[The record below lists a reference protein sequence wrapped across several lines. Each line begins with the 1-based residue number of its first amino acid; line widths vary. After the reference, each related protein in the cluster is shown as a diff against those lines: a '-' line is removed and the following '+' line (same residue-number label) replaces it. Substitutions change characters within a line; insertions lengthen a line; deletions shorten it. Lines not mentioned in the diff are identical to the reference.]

1 MADKNNTDINKIR
14 EAFEGIR
21 DERVK
26 HANTAHRIG
35 NAFLSLLDYAS
46 SADNDKLSAIND
58 DTAHGLITFLK
69 GIKIGSLFSFSKEGD
84 IIANSI
90 TASDFSEAGQ
100 KGFCLA
106 TKEDGGY
113 KLCIKEIL
121 AWGLA
126 TIGALHVKGTARFDD
141 TIGSPAFVSG
151 FLDGKGWRLKNEPIT
166 NAAGVQENK
175 YNLELDNLVVRGTMR
190 VFEMIVSQLLGENDN
205 RIFTAMLEVDHYDP
219 ETGRVYLDTHEGRMY
234 NPFRKDDYVMVQ
246 QYNGMPSV
254 ENNHY
259 VTKRYEL
266 IVTEVGSE
274 GEGEEMLAWVKFK
287 NFTCSMEDSTPE
299 QLITKRDTFVRVDNL
314 TDPERKGIIQMMT
327 VGSDTPYMD
336 IIYGLKTDPDNALK
350 GRLGNLQG
358 ITHPLFGAL
367 SGFGEFLQNL
377 YATGDFVLRR
387 TGDSIDTK
395 IQMLQNQF
403 ATRFAQTSY
412 EATEANNYLHNGQF
426 LTATG
431 SEDDSPIIDGWTI
444 DETDEAQF
452 WVDANGLP
460 VMVNGAAT
468 VSGNHRVSIDNNE
481 GRNMLHIQN
490 SGVTQANDIIRKP
503 GTHKEYT
510 QPSAKEGEDGMKATG
525 DGYQEV
531 QDTLY
536 VSARIYAKTAGTL
549 TFGFEGCKTVNG
561 KTNDLSAQTSS
572 VPYSAEWQTV
582 QLQGKWN
589 GTGNFVLRYT
599 GDIYVSLLTV
609 TDKPLD
615 NLSKTVST
623 QILQTASN
631 IKLLGQNINK
641 VNGTT
646 TQLGIELDAEK
657 EAIRLYVDKQD
668 NKLKESLSSSIDI
681 QAGRIDLINKWQD
694 GTDGKIS
701 GIYTDIDS
709 ITSRVESVTNTA
721 NGTKTTLAELEIKV
735 DNINTTVG
743 KAATKAEL
751 QAAKNTLQGAMSD
764 NYNALN
770 SSVAEARKHADSVG
784 SGIRNDYGPTI
795 SLVSQNADSWSS
807 AVARFDANGK
817 LKDTSYLIT
826 TADYNALMS
835 ERFNADG
842 TLKNKGGLLVTA
854 DYNTLTT
861 KIEGVDGKILSE
873 ATIKTMIANGI
884 SSATITADQINLNGV
899 VTANSNFKINK
910 DGSMEALAGKIAGFT
925 IQGTGLTNDPFTN
938 DAYIIFRNDTH
949 KCFAG
954 IGGNVLP
961 ASSGQRAV
969 ARFENEDSSD
979 WWGLGYNIAAILS
992 AKNGAYNFA
1001 FTGAGNGVLNGW
1013 IGGYKYSRYAL
1024 STKNTI
1030 YNGYA
1035 KISENNV
1042 WLIYSYVSSSGITLP
1057 TLSEV
1062 RSALGCGSSTNFA
1075 VTFTVVAEPGT
1086 TNFFIYGRNKIKD
1099 KSDSYAWNKE
1109 ELPLI
1114 LDENCGNKDYIE
1126 MGQGDSA
1133 TFLLVYN
1140 STMGNKVSD
1149 YTTKY
1154 TARKLNHAY

>member
-1 MADKNNTDINKIR
+1 MAENKDINKIR

-26 HANTAHRIG
+26 HANTASRIG

-69 GIKIGSLFSFSKEGD
+69 GIKIGNLFSFSKEGD
-84 IIANSI
+84 IIAHSI
-90 TASDFSEAGQ
+90 ATDDYSEAGQ

-106 TKEDGGY
+106 TKENGGY
-113 KLCIKEIL
+113 KLCIEEIL

-126 TIGALHVKGTARFDD
+126 TVSALHVKGAARFDD
-141 TIGSPAFVSG
+141 TIGSPDFVSG
-151 FLDGKGWRLKNEPIT
+151 FLDGKGWRLANNPTT

-175 YNLELDNLVVRGTMR
+175 YNLELDNLIVRGTMR
-190 VFEMIVSQLLGENDN
+190 IFEMIVSQLLGENDN
-205 RIFTAMLEVDHYDP
+205 RIFTAMLEVDHYNP

-234 NPFRKDDYVMVQ
+234 NPFRKDDYIMVQ
-246 QYNGMPSV
+246 QYNGMPST

-274 GEGEEMLAWVKFK
+274 GSGEDMLAWVKFK
-287 NFTCSMEDSTPE
+287 NFTSSMEGATAE

-314 TDPERKGIIQMMT
+314 TDPDRKGIIQMMT

-350 GRLGNLQG
+350 GRLGNLRG

-387 TGDSIDTK
+387 TGESIDTK

-412 EATEANNYLHNGQF
+412 EATEENNYLHNGQF
-426 LTATG
+426 LTAIG
-431 SEDDSPIIDGWTI
+431 YNDEQLIDGWTI
-444 DETDEAQF
+444 DDTDESQF

-481 GRNMLHIQN
+481 GRNMLHIQD
-490 SGVTQANDIIRKP
+490 SGVKQSNDLIRKP

-510 QPSAKEGEDGMKATG
+510 QPSAEKGEDGMNTTG
-525 DGYQEV
+525 DSYTEV
-531 QDTLY
+531 QNTLY
-536 VSARIYAKTAGTL
+536 ISARIYAKTAGTL
-549 TFGFEGCKTVNG
+549 TFGFEGCKAVEG
-561 KTNDLSAQTSS
+561 KTNDLSAQSVS
-572 VPYSAEWQTV
+572 VPYSVEWQTV
-582 QLQGKWN
+582 ELNGKWN
-589 GTGNFVLRYT
+589 GTGDFVLRYT
-599 GDIYVSLLTV
+599 GDIYVALLTI
-609 TDKPLD
+609 TDEPLD

-623 QILQTASN
+623 QILQTAKN
-631 IKLLGQNINK
+631 IKLLGQNIDK

-657 EAIRLYVDKQD
+657 EAIRLYVDKRYGEL
-668 NKLKESLSSSIDI
+668 NTTLSSRIEIEAD
-681 QAGRIDLINKWQD
+681 RIDLINTRQD
-694 GTDGKIS
+694 STNEKIS

-709 ITSRVESVTNTA
+709 ITARVESVTNTA
-721 NGTKTTLAELEIKV
+721 NGTKAALAELKITV
-735 DNINTTVG
+735 NGINTTVG
-743 KAATKAEL
+743 KAATKDEL
-751 QAAKNTLQGAMSD
+751 NAAKNTLQGTMSD

-770 SSVAEARKHADSVG
+770 SSVAEARRHADSVG
-784 SGIRNDYGPTI
+784 SDIRNDYGPTI

-854 DYNTLTT
+854 DYNALTT

-910 DGSMEALAGKIAGFT
+910 DGSMEAMAGKIAGMQ
-925 IQGTGLTNDPFTN
+925 ISGDGLTNEGFDN
-938 DAYIIFRNDTH
+938 DAYIVLRNDTH
-949 KCFAG
+949 KVFAG

-961 ASSGQRAV
+961 ASTGTRAV
-969 ARFENEDSSD
+969 ARFTNEESGRYYGDINYALFCGAKGAATNVALDMTLGGYITGLRIKNARLSSGGNSYGSPVAIPKGTNSVILGGSGYYQLPKMNKEDDGYVVFVKNDYDGAVHLRSNTSITSTGLSRTSFILYNRGANTTDLVIDSRGD
-979 WWGLGYNIAAILS
+979 AMIFVYHRDVNIAGEENT
-992 AKNGAYNFA
+992 KVGCW
-1001 FTGAGNGVLNGW
+1001 TQ
-1013 IGGYKYSRYAL
+1013 YKCPRD
-1024 STKNTI
+1024 
-1030 YNGYA
+1030 
-1035 KISENNV
+1035 
-1042 WLIYSYVSSSGITLP
+1042 W
-1057 TLSEV
+1057 
-1062 RSALGCGSSTNFA
+1062 
-1075 VTFTVVAEPGT
+1075 
-1086 TNFFIYGRNKIKD
+1086 
-1099 KSDSYAWNKE
+1099 
-1109 ELPLI
+1109 
-1114 LDENCGNKDYIE
+1114 
-1126 MGQGDSA
+1126 
-1133 TFLLVYN
+1133 
-1140 STMGNKVSD
+1140 
-1149 YTTKY
+1149 
-1154 TARKLNHAY
+1154 

>member
-1 MADKNNTDINKIR
+1 MAEKFDINKIR

-84 IIANSI
+84 IIAHSI
-90 TASDFSEAGQ
+90 TADDFSEAGQ

-327 VGSDTPYMD
+327 VGSDTPYID

-387 TGDSIDTK
+387 TGESIDTK

-412 EATEANNYLHNGQF
+412 EATEENNYLHNGQF

-431 SEDDSPIIDGWTI
+431 SENDSPIIDGWTI
-444 DETDEAQF
+444 DDTDEAQF

-468 VSGNHRVSIDNNE
+468 VSGNRRVSIDNNE

-572 VPYSAEWQTV
+572 VPYSTEWQTV

-609 TDKPLD
+609 TDEPLD

-694 GTDGKIS
+694 GTNGKIS

-709 ITSRVESVTNTA
+709 ITARVESVTNTA
-721 NGTKTTLAELEIKV
+721 NGTKAALAELKITV
-735 DNINTTVG
+735 NGINTTVG
-743 KAATKAEL
+743 KAATKDEL
-751 QAAKNTLQGAMSD
+751 NAAKNTLQGTMSD

-770 SSVAEARKHADSVG
+770 SSVAEARRHADSVG
-784 SGIRNDYGPTI
+784 SDIRNDYGPTI

-884 SSATITADQINLNGV
+884 SSATITAAQINLNGV

>member
-1 MADKNNTDINKIR
+1 MAEKFDINKIR

-84 IIANSI
+84 IIAHSI
-90 TASDFSEAGQ
+90 TADDFSEAGQ
-100 KGFCLA
+100 KGFCLT

-141 TIGSPAFVSG
+141 SIGSPAFVSG

-246 QYNGMPSV
+246 QYNGMPSA

-314 TDPERKGIIQMMT
+314 TDPQRKGIIQMMT

-387 TGDSIDTK
+387 TGESIDTK

-431 SEDDSPIIDGWTI
+431 SEDGSPIIDGWTI
-444 DETDEAQF
+444 DDTDEALF

-468 VSGNHRVSIDNNE
+468 VSGNRRVSIDNNE
-481 GRNMLHIQN
+481 GRNVLHIQN

-549 TFGFEGCKTVNG
+549 TFGFEGCNPVDG

-609 TDKPLD
+609 TDEPLD

-623 QILQTASN
+623 QILQTAIN

-646 TQLGIELDAEK
+646 TKLGIELDAEK

-681 QAGRIDLINKWQD
+681 QADRIDLINKWQD
-694 GTDGKIS
+694 GTNGKIS

-721 NGTKTTLAELEIKV
+721 NGTKTALAELEIKV

-807 AVARFDANGK
+807 AVARFDAEGK
-817 LKDTSYLIT
+817 LKDTSYIIT

-835 ERFNADG
+835 ERFNPDG
-842 TLKNKGGLLVTA
+842 TLKNTGGLLVTA
-854 DYNTLTT
+854 DYNALTS

-873 ATIKTMIANGI
+873 ATIKTMITNGI
-884 SSATITADQINLNGV
+884 AAATITADQINLNGV

-910 DGSMEALAGKIAGFT
+910 DGSMEAMAGKIAGFT
-925 IQGTGLTNDPFTN
+925 ISGTGLTNDPFTN
-938 DAYIIFRNDTH
+938 DAYIIFRNDAH

-979 WWGLGYNIAAILS
+979 WWGLGYNIAAIFS

-1001 FTGAGNGVLNGW
+1001 FSGNGNGVLDGW
-1013 IGGYKYSRYAL
+1013 MGGYKYSRYSL
-1024 STKNTI
+1024 NTKNTI

-1035 KISENNV
+1035 KIAENNV
-1042 WLIYSYVSSSGITLP
+1042 WLIYSYVANSGITLP

-1086 TNFFIYGRNKIKD
+1086 TNFYIYGRNKNKD
-1099 KSDSYAWNKE
+1099 KNDSYAWNKE

-1140 STMGNKVSD
+1140 PTMGYKVSD

>member
-468 VSGNHRVSIDNNE
+468 VSGNRRVSIDNNE

-681 QAGRIDLINKWQD
+681 QTGRIDLINKWQD

>member
-141 TIGSPAFVSG
+141 TIGSPTFVSG

-314 TDPERKGIIQMMT
+314 TDPQRKGIIQMMT

-412 EATEANNYLHNGQF
+412 EATEENNYLHNGQF

-444 DETDEAQF
+444 DDTDEALF

-468 VSGNHRVSIDNNE
+468 VSGNRRVSIDNNE

-490 SGVTQANDIIRKP
+490 SGVTQANGIIRKP

-510 QPSAKEGEDGMKATG
+510 QPSAKEGKDGMKATG

-549 TFGFEGCKTVNG
+549 TFGFEGCNPVNG
-561 KTNDLSAQTSS
+561 KTNDLSAQTCS

-609 TDKPLD
+609 TDEPLD

-668 NKLKESLSSSIDI
+668 NDLKKSLSSSIDI

-694 GTDGKIS
+694 GTNGKIS

-709 ITSRVESVTNTA
+709 ITARVESVTNTA
-721 NGTKTTLAELEIKV
+721 NGTKAALAELKITV
-735 DNINTTVG
+735 NGINTTVG
-743 KAATKAEL
+743 KAATKDEL
-751 QAAKNTLQGAMSD
+751 NAAKNTLQGTMSD

-770 SSVAEARKHADSVG
+770 SSVAEARRHADSVG
-784 SGIRNDYGPTI
+784 SDIRNDYGPTI

-854 DYNTLTT
+854 DYNALTT

>member
-1 MADKNNTDINKIR
+1 MAENKDINKIR

-26 HANTAHRIG
+26 HANTASRIG

-69 GIKIGSLFSFSKEGD
+69 GIKIGNLFSFSKEGD
-84 IIANSI
+84 IIAHSI
-90 TASDFSEAGQ
+90 ATDDYSEAGQ

-106 TKEDGGY
+106 TKENGGY
-113 KLCIKEIL
+113 KLCIEEIL

-126 TIGALHVKGTARFDD
+126 TVDALHVKGAARFDD
-141 TIGSPAFVSG
+141 TIGSPDFVSG
-151 FLDGKGWRLKNEPIT
+151 FLDGKGWRLANNPTT
-166 NAAGVQENK
+166 NAAGVQENR
-175 YNLELDNLVVRGTMR
+175 YGLELDNLIVRGTMR
-190 VFEMIVSQLLGENDN
+190 IFEMIVSQLLGENDN
-205 RIFTAMLEVDHYDP
+205 RIFTAMLEVDHYNP

-234 NPFRKDDYVMVQ
+234 NPFRKDDYIMVQ
-246 QYNGMPSV
+246 QYNGMPST

-274 GEGEEMLAWVKFK
+274 GSGEDMLAWVKFK
-287 NFTCSMEDSTPE
+287 NFTSSMEGATAE

-314 TDPERKGIIQMMT
+314 TDPDRKGIIQMMT

-350 GRLGNLQG
+350 GRLGNLRG

-387 TGDSIDTK
+387 TGESIDTK

-412 EATEANNYLHNGQF
+412 EATEENNYLHNGQF
-426 LTATG
+426 LTAIG
-431 SEDDSPIIDGWTI
+431 YNDEQLIDGWTI
-444 DETDEAQF
+444 DDTDESQF

-481 GRNMLHIQN
+481 GRNMLHIQD
-490 SGVTQANDIIRKP
+490 SGIKQANDLIRKP

-510 QPSAKEGEDGMKATG
+510 QPSAEKGEDGMNTTG
-525 DGYQEV
+525 DGYTEV

-536 VSARIYAKTAGTL
+536 ISARIYAKTAGTL
-549 TFGFEGCKTVNG
+549 TFGFEGCKAVEG
-561 KTNDLSAQTSS
+561 KTNDLSAQSFS

-582 QLQGKWN
+582 ELNGKWN
-589 GTGNFVLRYT
+589 GTGDFVLRYT
-599 GDIYVSLLTV
+599 GDIYVALLTI
-609 TDKPLD
+609 TDEPLD

-623 QILQTASN
+623 QILQTAKN
-631 IKLLGQNINK
+631 IKLLGQNIDK

-657 EAIRLYVDKQD
+657 EAIRLYVDKRYGEL
-668 NKLKESLSSSIDI
+668 NTTLSSRIEI
-681 QAGRIDLINKWQD
+681 EAGRIDLINTWQD
-694 GTDGKIS
+694 STNEKIS

-709 ITSRVESVTNTA
+709 ITARVESVTNTA
-721 NGTKTTLAELEIKV
+721 NGTKAALAELKITV
-735 DNINTTVG
+735 NGINTTVG
-743 KAATKAEL
+743 KAATKDEL
-751 QAAKNTLQGAMSD
+751 NAAKNTLQGTMSD

-770 SSVAEARKHADSVG
+770 SSVAEARRHADSVG
-784 SGIRNDYGPTI
+784 SDIRNDYGPTI

-835 ERFNADG
+835 ERFNSDG
-842 TLKNKGGLLVTA
+842 TLKNTGGLLVTA
-854 DYNTLTT
+854 DYNALTS

-873 ATIKTMIANGI
+873 ATIKTMITNGI
-884 SSATITADQINLNGV
+884 AAATITADQINLNGV
-899 VTANSNFKINK
+899 VTANSNFKINI
-910 DGSMEALAGKIAGFT
+910 DGSMEAMAGKIAGMQ
-925 IQGTGLTNDPFTN
+925 ISGDGLTNEGFDN
-938 DAYIIFRNDTH
+938 DAYIVLRNDTH
-949 KCFAG
+949 KVFAG

-961 ASSGQRAV
+961 ASTGTRAV
-969 ARFENEDSSD
+969 ARFTNEESGRYYGDINYALFCGAKGAATNVALDMTLGGYITGLRIKNTRLSSGGSSYNSPVAIPKGTNSVILGGSGYYQLPKMNKEDDGYVVFVKNDYDGAVHLRSNTSITSTGLSRTSFILYDRGSNTTDLVIDSRGD
-979 WWGLGYNIAAILS
+979 AMIFVYHRDVNIAGEENT
-992 AKNGAYNFA
+992 KVGCW
-1001 FTGAGNGVLNGW
+1001 TQ
-1013 IGGYKYSRYAL
+1013 YKCPRD
-1024 STKNTI
+1024 
-1030 YNGYA
+1030 
-1035 KISENNV
+1035 
-1042 WLIYSYVSSSGITLP
+1042 W
-1057 TLSEV
+1057 
-1062 RSALGCGSSTNFA
+1062 
-1075 VTFTVVAEPGT
+1075 
-1086 TNFFIYGRNKIKD
+1086 
-1099 KSDSYAWNKE
+1099 
-1109 ELPLI
+1109 
-1114 LDENCGNKDYIE
+1114 
-1126 MGQGDSA
+1126 
-1133 TFLLVYN
+1133 
-1140 STMGNKVSD
+1140 
-1149 YTTKY
+1149 
-1154 TARKLNHAY
+1154 

>member
-1 MADKNNTDINKIR
+1 MAENKDINKIR

-26 HANTAHRIG
+26 HANTASRIG

-69 GIKIGSLFSFSKEGD
+69 GIKIGNLFSFSKEGD
-84 IIANSI
+84 IIAHSI
-90 TASDFSEAGQ
+90 ATDDYSEAGQ

-106 TKEDGGY
+106 TKENGGY
-113 KLCIKEIL
+113 KLCIEEIL

-126 TIGALHVKGTARFDD
+126 TVSALHVKGAARFDD
-141 TIGSPAFVSG
+141 TIGSPDFVSG
-151 FLDGKGWRLKNEPIT
+151 FLDGKGWRLANNPTT

-175 YNLELDNLVVRGTMR
+175 YNLELDNLIVRGTMR
-190 VFEMIVSQLLGENDN
+190 IFEMIVSQLLGENDN
-205 RIFTAMLEVDHYDP
+205 RIFTAMLEVDHYNP

-234 NPFRKDDYVMVQ
+234 NPFRKDDYIMVQ
-246 QYNGMPSV
+246 QYNGMPST

-274 GEGEEMLAWVKFK
+274 GSGEDMLAWVKFK
-287 NFTCSMEDSTPE
+287 NFTSSMEGATAE

-314 TDPERKGIIQMMT
+314 TDPDRKGIIQMMT

-350 GRLGNLQG
+350 GRLGNLRG

-387 TGDSIDTK
+387 TGESIDTK

-412 EATEANNYLHNGQF
+412 EATEENNYLHNGQF
-426 LTATG
+426 LTAIG
-431 SEDDSPIIDGWTI
+431 YNDEQLIDGWTI
-444 DETDEAQF
+444 DDTDESQF

-481 GRNMLHIQN
+481 GRNMLHIQD
-490 SGVTQANDIIRKP
+490 SGVKQSNDLIRKP

-510 QPSAKEGEDGMKATG
+510 QPSAEKGEDGMNTTG
-525 DGYQEV
+525 DSYTEV
-531 QDTLY
+531 QNTLY
-536 VSARIYAKTAGTL
+536 ISARIYAKTAGTL
-549 TFGFEGCKTVNG
+549 TFGFEGCKAVEG
-561 KTNDLSAQTSS
+561 KTNDLSAQSVS

-582 QLQGKWN
+582 ELNGKWN
-589 GTGNFVLRYT
+589 GTGDFVLRYT
-599 GDIYVSLLTV
+599 GDIYVALLTI
-609 TDKPLD
+609 TDEPLD

-623 QILQTASN
+623 QILQTAKN
-631 IKLLGQNINK
+631 IKLLGQNIDK

-657 EAIRLYVDKQD
+657 EAIRLYVDKRYGEL
-668 NKLKESLSSSIDI
+668 NTTLSSRIEI
-681 QAGRIDLINKWQD
+681 EAGRIDLINTWQD
-694 GTDGKIS
+694 STNEKIS

-709 ITSRVESVTNTA
+709 ITARVESVTNTA
-721 NGTKTTLAELEIKV
+721 NGTKAALAELKITV
-735 DNINTTVG
+735 NDINTTVG
-743 KAATKAEL
+743 KAATKDEL
-751 QAAKNTLQGAMSD
+751 NAAKDTLQGTMSD

-770 SSVAEARKHADSVG
+770 SSVAEARRHADSVG
-784 SGIRNDYGPTI
+784 SDIRNDYAPTI

-854 DYNTLTT
+854 DYNALTT

-910 DGSMEALAGKIAGFT
+910 DGSMEALAGKIAGMQ
-925 IQGTGLTNDPFTN
+925 ISGDGLTNEGFDN
-938 DAYIIFRNDTH
+938 NAYIVLRNDTH
-949 KCFAG
+949 KVFAG

-961 ASSGQRAV
+961 ASTGTRAV
-969 ARFENEDSSD
+969 ARFTNEESGRYYGDINYALFCGAKGATTNVALDMTLGGYITGLRIKSARLSSGGNSYGSPVAIPKGTNSVILGGSGYYQLPKMNKED
-979 WWGLGYNIAAILS
+979 DGYVVFVKNDYDGAVHLRSNTSITSTGLSRTSFILYNRGANTTDLVIESRGDAMIFVYHRDVNIAGEENT
-992 AKNGAYNFA
+992 KVGCW
-1001 FTGAGNGVLNGW
+1001 TQ
-1013 IGGYKYSRYAL
+1013 YKCPRD
-1024 STKNTI
+1024 
-1030 YNGYA
+1030 
-1035 KISENNV
+1035 
-1042 WLIYSYVSSSGITLP
+1042 W
-1057 TLSEV
+1057 
-1062 RSALGCGSSTNFA
+1062 
-1075 VTFTVVAEPGT
+1075 
-1086 TNFFIYGRNKIKD
+1086 
-1099 KSDSYAWNKE
+1099 
-1109 ELPLI
+1109 
-1114 LDENCGNKDYIE
+1114 
-1126 MGQGDSA
+1126 
-1133 TFLLVYN
+1133 
-1140 STMGNKVSD
+1140 
-1149 YTTKY
+1149 
-1154 TARKLNHAY
+1154 

>member
-1 MADKNNTDINKIR
+1 MAEKFDINKIR

-84 IIANSI
+84 IIAHSI
-90 TASDFSEAGQ
+90 TADDFSEAGQ

-141 TIGSPAFVSG
+141 SIGSPAFVSG

-246 QYNGMPSV
+246 QYNGMPSA

-314 TDPERKGIIQMMT
+314 TDPQRKGIIQMMT

-387 TGDSIDTK
+387 TGESIDTK

-431 SEDDSPIIDGWTI
+431 SEDGSPIIDGWTI
-444 DETDEAQF
+444 DDTDEALF

-468 VSGNHRVSIDNNE
+468 VSGNRRVSIDNNE
-481 GRNMLHIQN
+481 GRNVLHIQN

-549 TFGFEGCKTVNG
+549 TFGFEGCNPVDG

-609 TDKPLD
+609 TDEPLD

-623 QILQTASN
+623 QILQTAIN

-646 TQLGIELDAEK
+646 TKLGIELDAEK

-694 GTDGKIS
+694 GTNEKIS

-709 ITSRVESVTNTA
+709 ITARVESVTNTA
-721 NGTKTTLAELEIKV
+721 NGTKAALAELKITV
-735 DNINTTVG
+735 NGINTTVG
-743 KAATKAEL
+743 KAATKDEL
-751 QAAKNTLQGAMSD
+751 NAAKNTLQGTMSD

-770 SSVAEARKHADSVG
+770 SSVAEARRHADSVG
-784 SGIRNDYGPTI
+784 SDIRNDYGPTI

-854 DYNTLTT
+854 DYNALTT

-1001 FTGAGNGVLNGW
+1001 FTGAGNGILNGW
-1013 IGGYKYSRYAL
+1013 IGGYKYSRYSL
-1024 STKNTI
+1024 NTKNTI

-1042 WLIYSYVSSSGITLP
+1042 WLIYSYVSASGITLP

-1099 KSDSYAWNKE
+1099 KRNSYAWNKE

-1133 TFLLVYN
+1133 KFLLVYN

>member
-1 MADKNNTDINKIR
+1 MAEKFDINNLR
-14 EAFEGIR
+14 EAFEAIR
-21 DERVK
+21 DERIK

-327 VGSDTPYMD
+327 VGSDTPYID

-387 TGDSIDTK
+387 TGESIDTK

-412 EATEANNYLHNGQF
+412 EATEENNYLHNGQF
-426 LTATG
+426 LTAIG
-431 SEDDSPIIDGWTI
+431 YNDEQLIDGWTI
-444 DETDEAQF
+444 DDTDESQF

-481 GRNMLHIQN
+481 GRNMLHIQD
-490 SGVTQANDIIRKP
+490 SGIKQANDLIRKP

-510 QPSAKEGEDGMKATG
+510 QPSAEKGEDGMNTTG
-525 DGYQEV
+525 DDYTEV

-536 VSARIYAKTAGTL
+536 ISARIYAKTAGTL
-549 TFGFEGCKTVNG
+549 TFGFEGCKAVEG
-561 KTNDLSAQTSS
+561 KTNDLSAQSFS

-582 QLQGKWN
+582 ELNGKWN
-589 GTGNFVLRYT
+589 GTGDFVLRYT
-599 GDIYVSLLTV
+599 GDIYVALLTI
-609 TDKPLD
+609 TDEPLD

-623 QILQTASN
+623 QILQTAKN
-631 IKLLGQNINK
+631 IKLLGQNIDK

-657 EAIRLYVDKQD
+657 EAIRLYVDKRYGEL
-668 NKLKESLSSSIDI
+668 NTTLSSRIEI
-681 QAGRIDLINKWQD
+681 EAGRIDLINTWQD
-694 GTDGKIS
+694 RTNEKIS

-709 ITSRVESVTNTA
+709 ITARVESVTNTA
-721 NGTKTTLAELEIKV
+721 NGTKAALAELNITV
-735 DNINTTVG
+735 NGINTTVG
-743 KAATKAEL
+743 KAATKDEL
-751 QAAKNTLQGAMSD
+751 NAAKNTLQGTMSD

-770 SSVAEARKHADSVG
+770 SSVAEARRHADSVG
-784 SGIRNDYGPTI
+784 SDIRNDYGPTI

-807 AVARFDANGK
+807 AVARFDAEGK

-826 TADYNALMS
+826 TADYNALIS
-835 ERFNADG
+835 ERFNSDG
-842 TLKNKGGLLVTA
+842 TLKNTGGLLVTA
-854 DYNTLTT
+854 DYNALTS

-873 ATIKTMIANGI
+873 ATIKTMITNGI
-884 SSATITADQINLNGV
+884 AATTITADQINLNGV
-899 VTANSNFKINK
+899 VTANSNFKINI
-910 DGSMEALAGKIAGFT
+910 DGSMEAMAGKIAGMQ
-925 IQGTGLTNDPFTN
+925 ISGDGLTNEGFDN
-938 DAYIIFRNDTH
+938 DAYIVLRNDTH
-949 KCFAG
+949 KVFAG

-961 ASSGQRAV
+961 ASTGTRAV
-969 ARFENEDSSD
+969 ARFTNEESGRYYGDINYALFCGAKGAATNVALDMTLGGYITGLRIKNTRLSSGGSSYNSPVAIPKGTNSVILGGSGYYQLPKMNKEDDGYVVFVKNDYDGAVHLRSNTSITSTGLSRTSFILYDRGSNTTDLVIDSRGD
-979 WWGLGYNIAAILS
+979 AMIFVYHRDVNIAGEENT
-992 AKNGAYNFA
+992 KVGCW
-1001 FTGAGNGVLNGW
+1001 TQ
-1013 IGGYKYSRYAL
+1013 YKCPRD
-1024 STKNTI
+1024 
-1030 YNGYA
+1030 
-1035 KISENNV
+1035 
-1042 WLIYSYVSSSGITLP
+1042 W
-1057 TLSEV
+1057 
-1062 RSALGCGSSTNFA
+1062 
-1075 VTFTVVAEPGT
+1075 
-1086 TNFFIYGRNKIKD
+1086 
-1099 KSDSYAWNKE
+1099 
-1109 ELPLI
+1109 
-1114 LDENCGNKDYIE
+1114 
-1126 MGQGDSA
+1126 
-1133 TFLLVYN
+1133 
-1140 STMGNKVSD
+1140 
-1149 YTTKY
+1149 
-1154 TARKLNHAY
+1154 

>member
-1 MADKNNTDINKIR
+1 MAENKDINKIR

-26 HANTAHRIG
+26 HANTASRIG

-69 GIKIGSLFSFSKEGD
+69 GIKIGNLFSFSKEGD
-84 IIANSI
+84 IIAHSI
-90 TASDFSEAGQ
+90 ATDDYSEAGQ

-106 TKEDGGY
+106 TKENGGY
-113 KLCIKEIL
+113 KLCIEEIL

-126 TIGALHVKGTARFDD
+126 TVSALHVKGAARFDD
-141 TIGSPAFVSG
+141 TIGSPDFVSG
-151 FLDGKGWRLKNEPIT
+151 FLDGKGWRLDNNPTT
-166 NAAGVQENK
+166 NAAGVQENR
-175 YNLELDNLVVRGTMR
+175 YGLELDNLIVRGTMR
-190 VFEMIVSQLLGENDN
+190 IFEMIISQLLGENDN

-246 QYNGMPSV
+246 QYNGMPST

-274 GEGEEMLAWVKFK
+274 GSGEDMLAWVKFK
-287 NFTCSMEDSTPE
+287 NFTSSMEGATAE

-314 TDPERKGIIQMMT
+314 SDPDRKGIIQMMT

-350 GRLGNLQG
+350 GRLGNLRG

-387 TGDSIDTK
+387 TGESIDTK

-412 EATEANNYLHNGQF
+412 EATEENNYLHNGQF
-426 LTATG
+426 LTAIG
-431 SEDDSPIIDGWTI
+431 YNDEQLIDGWTI
-444 DETDEAQF
+444 DDTDESQF

-481 GRNMLHIQN
+481 GRNMLHIQD
-490 SGVTQANDIIRKP
+490 SGIKQANDLIRKP

-510 QPSAKEGEDGMKATG
+510 QPSAEKGEDGMNTTG
-525 DGYQEV
+525 DDYTEV

-536 VSARIYAKTAGTL
+536 ISARIYAKTAGTL
-549 TFGFEGCKTVNG
+549 TFGFEGCKAVEG
-561 KTNDLSAQTSS
+561 KTNDLSAQSFS

-582 QLQGKWN
+582 ELNGKWN
-589 GTGNFVLRYT
+589 GTGDFVLRYT
-599 GDIYVSLLTV
+599 GDIYVALLTI
-609 TDKPLD
+609 TDEPLD

-623 QILQTASN
+623 QILQTAKN
-631 IKLLGQNINK
+631 IKLLGQNIDK

-657 EAIRLYVDKQD
+657 EAIRLYVDKRYGEL
-668 NKLKESLSSSIDI
+668 NTTLSSRIEI
-681 QAGRIDLINKWQD
+681 EAGRIDLINTWQD
-694 GTDGKIS
+694 RTNEKIS

-709 ITSRVESVTNTA
+709 ITARVESVTNTA
-721 NGTKTTLAELEIKV
+721 NGTKAALAELNITV
-735 DNINTTVG
+735 NGINTTVG
-743 KAATKAEL
+743 KAATKDEL
-751 QAAKNTLQGAMSD
+751 NAAKNTLQGTMSD

-770 SSVAEARKHADSVG
+770 SSVAEARRHADSVG
-784 SGIRNDYGPTI
+784 SDIRNDYGPTI

-854 DYNTLTT
+854 DYNALTT

>member
-1 MADKNNTDINKIR
+1 MAEKFDINNLR
-14 EAFEGIR
+14 EAFEAIR
-21 DERVK
+21 DERIK
-26 HANTAHRIG
+26 HANTATRIG

-90 TASDFSEAGQ
+90 TADDFSEAGQ

-190 VFEMIVSQLLGENDN
+190 VFEMIVSQLMGENDN

-327 VGSDTPYMD
+327 VGSDTPYID

-387 TGDSIDTK
+387 TGESIDTK

-412 EATEANNYLHNGQF
+412 EATEENNYLHNGQF

-444 DETDEAQF
+444 DDTDEALF

-468 VSGNHRVSIDNNE
+468 VSGNRRVSIDNNE

-510 QPSAKEGEDGMKATG
+510 QPSAKEGEDGMKVTG

-549 TFGFEGCKTVNG
+549 TLGFEGCNPVNG
-561 KTNDLSAQTSS
+561 KTNDLSARTSS

-589 GTGNFVLRYT
+589 GTGYFVLRYT

-609 TDKPLD
+609 TDEPLD

-694 GTDGKIS
+694 GTNGKIS

-721 NGTKTTLAELEIKV
+721 NGTKTALAELEIKV

-807 AVARFDANGK
+807 AVARFDAKGK

-835 ERFNADG
+835 ERFNPDG
-842 TLKNKGGLLVTA
+842 TLKNTGGLLVTA
-854 DYNTLTT
+854 DYNALTS

>member
-69 GIKIGSLFSFSKEGD
+69 GIKIGKLFSISKEGD
-84 IIANSI
+84 IIAHSI
-90 TASDFSEAGQ
+90 TTDGYYEAEQ
-100 KGFCLA
+100 KGFCIA
-106 TKEDGGY
+106 TKENGGY
-113 KLCIKEIL
+113 KLCIEEIL

-151 FLDGKGWRLKNEPIT
+151 FLDGKGWRLKNEPII

-246 QYNGMPSV
+246 QYNGMPSA

-274 GEGEEMLAWVKFK
+274 GSGEDMLAWVKFK
-287 NFTCSMEDSTPE
+287 NFTSSMEGATAE

-314 TDPERKGIIQMMT
+314 TDPDRKGIIQMMT

-350 GRLGNLQG
+350 GRLGNLRG

-387 TGDSIDTK
+387 TGESIDTK

-412 EATEANNYLHNGQF
+412 EATEENNYLHNGQF
-426 LTATG
+426 LTAIG
-431 SEDDSPIIDGWTI
+431 YNDEQLIDGWTI
-444 DETDEAQF
+444 DDTDESQF

-481 GRNMLHIQN
+481 GRNMLHIQD
-490 SGVTQANDIIRKP
+490 SGIKQANDLIRKP

-510 QPSAKEGEDGMKATG
+510 QPSAEKGEDGMNTTG
-525 DGYQEV
+525 DDYTEV

-536 VSARIYAKTAGTL
+536 ISARIYAKTAGTL
-549 TFGFEGCKTVNG
+549 TFGFEGCKAVEG
-561 KTNDLSAQTSS
+561 KTNDLSAQSFS

-582 QLQGKWN
+582 ELNGKWN
-589 GTGNFVLRYT
+589 GTGDFVLRYT
-599 GDIYVSLLTV
+599 GDIYVALLTI
-609 TDKPLD
+609 TDEPLD

-623 QILQTASN
+623 QILQTAKN
-631 IKLLGQNINK
+631 IKLLGQNIDK

-657 EAIRLYVDKQD
+657 EAIRLYVDKRYGEL
-668 NKLKESLSSSIDI
+668 NTTLSSRIEI
-681 QAGRIDLINKWQD
+681 EAGRIDLINTWQD
-694 GTDGKIS
+694 RTNEKIS

-709 ITSRVESVTNTA
+709 ITARVESVTNTA
-721 NGTKTTLAELEIKV
+721 NGTKAALAELNITV
-735 DNINTTVG
+735 NGINTTVG
-743 KAATKAEL
+743 KAATKDEL
-751 QAAKNTLQGAMSD
+751 NAAKNTLQGTMSD

-770 SSVAEARKHADSVG
+770 SSVAEARRHADSVG
-784 SGIRNDYGPTI
+784 SDIRNDYGPTI

-842 TLKNKGGLLVTA
+842 TLKKKRWLACDGRLQCA
-854 DYNTLTT
+854 DYKNRGCRWQDS
-861 KIEGVDGKILSE
+861 IRGYHQD
-873 ATIKTMIANGI
+873 
-884 SSATITADQINLNGV
+884 
-899 VTANSNFKINK
+899 
-910 DGSMEALAGKIAGFT
+910 
-925 IQGTGLTNDPFTN
+925 ND
-938 DAYIIFRNDTH
+938 
-949 KCFAG
+949 C
-954 IGGNVLP
+954 
-961 ASSGQRAV
+961 QRH
-969 ARFENEDSSD
+969 
-979 WWGLGYNIAAILS
+979 LL
-992 AKNGAYNFA
+992 
-1001 FTGAGNGVLNGW
+1001 
-1013 IGGYKYSRYAL
+1013 
-1024 STKNTI
+1024 
-1030 YNGYA
+1030 
-1035 KISENNV
+1035 
-1042 WLIYSYVSSSGITLP
+1042 
-1057 TLSEV
+1057 
-1062 RSALGCGSSTNFA
+1062 CHHH
-1075 VTFTVVAEPGT
+1075 
-1086 TNFFIYGRNKIKD
+1086 GRPNQ
-1099 KSDSYAWNKE
+1099 
-1109 ELPLI
+1109 P
-1114 LDENCGNKDYIE
+1114 
-1126 MGQGDSA
+1126 
-1133 TFLLVYN
+1133 
-1140 STMGNKVSD
+1140 
-1149 YTTKY
+1149 
-1154 TARKLNHAY
+1154 

>member
-1 MADKNNTDINKIR
+1 MAENKDINKIR

-26 HANTAHRIG
+26 HANTASRIG

-69 GIKIGSLFSFSKEGD
+69 GIKIGNLFSFSKEGD
-84 IIANSI
+84 IIAHSI
-90 TASDFSEAGQ
+90 ATDDYSEAGQ

-106 TKEDGGY
+106 TKENGGY
-113 KLCIKEIL
+113 KLCIEEIL

-126 TIGALHVKGTARFDD
+126 TVSALHVKGAARFDD
-141 TIGSPAFVSG
+141 TIGSPDFVSG
-151 FLDGKGWRLKNEPIT
+151 FLDGKGWRLDNNPTT
-166 NAAGVQENK
+166 NAAGVQENR
-175 YNLELDNLVVRGTMR
+175 YGLELDNLIVRGTMR
-190 VFEMIVSQLLGENDN
+190 IFEMIISQLLGENDN

-246 QYNGMPSV
+246 QYNGMPST

-274 GEGEEMLAWVKFK
+274 GSGEDMLAWVKFK
-287 NFTCSMEDSTPE
+287 NFTSSMEGATAE

-314 TDPERKGIIQMMT
+314 SDPDRKGIIQMMT

-350 GRLGNLQG
+350 GRLGNLRG

-387 TGDSIDTK
+387 TGESIDTK

-412 EATEANNYLHNGQF
+412 EATEENNYLHNGQF
-426 LTATG
+426 LTAIG
-431 SEDDSPIIDGWTI
+431 YNDEQLIDGWTI
-444 DETDEAQF
+444 DDTDESQF

-481 GRNMLHIQN
+481 GRNMLHIQD
-490 SGVTQANDIIRKP
+490 SGIKQANDLIRKP

-510 QPSAKEGEDGMKATG
+510 QPSAEKGEDGMNTTG
-525 DGYQEV
+525 DGYTEV

-536 VSARIYAKTAGTL
+536 ISARIYAKTAGTL
-549 TFGFEGCKTVNG
+549 TFGFEGCKAVEG
-561 KTNDLSAQTSS
+561 KTNDLSAQSFS

-582 QLQGKWN
+582 ELQGKWN

-599 GDIYVSLLTV
+599 GDIYVSLLTI
-609 TDKPLD
+609 TDEPLD

-623 QILQTASN
+623 QILQTAKN
-631 IKLLGQNINK
+631 IKLLGQNIDK

-657 EAIRLYVDKQD
+657 EAIRLYVDKRYGEL
-668 NKLKESLSSSIDI
+668 NTTLSSRIEI
-681 QAGRIDLINKWQD
+681 EAGRIDLINTWQD
-694 GTDGKIS
+694 STNEKIS

-709 ITSRVESVTNTA
+709 ITARVESVTNTA
-721 NGTKTTLAELEIKV
+721 NGTKAALAELKITV
-735 DNINTTVG
+735 NGINTTVG
-743 KAATKAEL
+743 KAATKDEL
-751 QAAKNTLQGAMSD
+751 NAAKNTLQGTMSD

-770 SSVAEARKHADSVG
+770 SSVAEARRHADSVG
-784 SGIRNDYGPTI
+784 SDIRNDYGPTI

-854 DYNTLTT
+854 DYNALTT

-884 SSATITADQINLNGV
+884 SSATITANQINLNGV
-899 VTANSNFKINK
+899 VTANSNFKINI
-910 DGSMEALAGKIAGFT
+910 DGSMEAMAGKIAGMQ
-925 IQGTGLTNDPFTN
+925 ISGDGLTNEGFDN
-938 DAYIIFRNDTH
+938 DAYIVLRNDTH
-949 KCFAG
+949 KVFAG

-961 ASSGQRAV
+961 ASTGTRAV
-969 ARFENEDSSD
+969 ARFTNEESGRYYGDINYALFCGAKGAATNVALDMTLGGYITGLRIKNTRLSSGGSSYNSPVAIPKGTNSVILGGSGYYQLPKMNKEDDGYVVFVKNDYDGAVHLRSNTSITSTGLSRTSFILYDRGSNTTDLVIDSRGD
-979 WWGLGYNIAAILS
+979 AMIFVYHRDVNIAGEENT
-992 AKNGAYNFA
+992 KVGCW
-1001 FTGAGNGVLNGW
+1001 TQ
-1013 IGGYKYSRYAL
+1013 YKCPRD
-1024 STKNTI
+1024 
-1030 YNGYA
+1030 
-1035 KISENNV
+1035 
-1042 WLIYSYVSSSGITLP
+1042 W
-1057 TLSEV
+1057 
-1062 RSALGCGSSTNFA
+1062 
-1075 VTFTVVAEPGT
+1075 
-1086 TNFFIYGRNKIKD
+1086 
-1099 KSDSYAWNKE
+1099 
-1109 ELPLI
+1109 
-1114 LDENCGNKDYIE
+1114 
-1126 MGQGDSA
+1126 
-1133 TFLLVYN
+1133 
-1140 STMGNKVSD
+1140 
-1149 YTTKY
+1149 
-1154 TARKLNHAY
+1154 

>member
-1 MADKNNTDINKIR
+1 MAENKDINKIR

-26 HANTAHRIG
+26 HANTASRIG

-69 GIKIGSLFSFSKEGD
+69 GIKIGNLFSFSKEGD
-84 IIANSI
+84 IIAHSI
-90 TASDFSEAGQ
+90 ATDDYSEAGQ

-106 TKEDGGY
+106 TKENGGY
-113 KLCIKEIL
+113 KLCIEEIL

-126 TIGALHVKGTARFDD
+126 TVSALHVKGAARFDD
-141 TIGSPAFVSG
+141 TIGSPDFVSG
-151 FLDGKGWRLKNEPIT
+151 FLDGKGWRLANNPTT

-175 YNLELDNLVVRGTMR
+175 YNLELDNLIVRGTMR
-190 VFEMIVSQLLGENDN
+190 IFEMIVSQLLGENDN
-205 RIFTAMLEVDHYDP
+205 RIFTAMLEVDHYNP

-234 NPFRKDDYVMVQ
+234 NPFRKDDYIMVQ
-246 QYNGMPSV
+246 QYNGMPST

-274 GEGEEMLAWVKFK
+274 GSGEDMLAWVKFK
-287 NFTCSMEDSTPE
+287 NFTSSMEGATAE

-314 TDPERKGIIQMMT
+314 TDPDRKGIIQMMT

-336 IIYGLKTDPDNALK
+336 IIYGLKTGPDNALK
-350 GRLGNLQG
+350 GRLGNLRG

-387 TGDSIDTK
+387 TGESIDTK

-412 EATEANNYLHNGQF
+412 EATEENNYLHNGQF
-426 LTATG
+426 LTAIG
-431 SEDDSPIIDGWTI
+431 YNDEQLIDGWTI
-444 DETDEAQF
+444 DDTDESQF

-481 GRNMLHIQN
+481 GRNMLHIQD
-490 SGVTQANDIIRKP
+490 SGVKQSNDLIRKP

-510 QPSAKEGEDGMKATG
+510 QPSAEKGEDGMNTTG
-525 DGYQEV
+525 DSYTEV
-531 QDTLY
+531 QNTLY
-536 VSARIYAKTAGTL
+536 ISARIYAKTAGTL
-549 TFGFEGCKTVNG
+549 TFGFEGCKAVEG
-561 KTNDLSAQTSS
+561 KTNDLSAQSVS

-582 QLQGKWN
+582 ELNGKWN
-589 GTGNFVLRYT
+589 GTGDFVLRYT
-599 GDIYVSLLTV
+599 GDIYVALLTI
-609 TDKPLD
+609 TDEPLD

-623 QILQTASN
+623 QILQTAKN
-631 IKLLGQNINK
+631 IKLLGQNIDK

-657 EAIRLYVDKQD
+657 EAIRLYVDKRYGEL
-668 NKLKESLSSSIDI
+668 NTTLSSRIEI
-681 QAGRIDLINKWQD
+681 EAGRIDLINTWQD
-694 GTDGKIS
+694 STNEKIS

-709 ITSRVESVTNTA
+709 ITARVESVTNTA
-721 NGTKTTLAELEIKV
+721 NGTKAALAELKITV
-735 DNINTTVG
+735 NGINTTVG
-743 KAATKAEL
+743 KAATKDEL
-751 QAAKNTLQGAMSD
+751 NAAKNTLQGTMSD

-770 SSVAEARKHADSVG
+770 SSVAEARRHADSVG
-784 SGIRNDYGPTI
+784 SDIRNDYGPTI

-854 DYNTLTT
+854 DYNALTT

-910 DGSMEALAGKIAGFT
+910 DGSMEALAGKIAGMQ
-925 IQGTGLTNDPFTN
+925 ISGDGLTNEGFDN
-938 DAYIIFRNDTH
+938 DAYIVLRNDTH
-949 KCFAG
+949 KVFAG

-961 ASSGQRAV
+961 ASTGTRAV
-969 ARFENEDSSD
+969 ARFTNEESGRYYGDINYALFCGAKGAATNVALDMTLGGYITGLRIKNARLSSGGNSYGSPVAIPKGTNSVILGGSGYYQLPKMNKED
-979 WWGLGYNIAAILS
+979 DGYVVFVKNDYDGAVHLRSNTSITSTGLSRTSFILYNRGANTTDLVIESRGDAMIFVYHRDVNIAGEENT
-992 AKNGAYNFA
+992 KVGCW
-1001 FTGAGNGVLNGW
+1001 TQ
-1013 IGGYKYSRYAL
+1013 YKCPRD
-1024 STKNTI
+1024 
-1030 YNGYA
+1030 
-1035 KISENNV
+1035 
-1042 WLIYSYVSSSGITLP
+1042 W
-1057 TLSEV
+1057 
-1062 RSALGCGSSTNFA
+1062 
-1075 VTFTVVAEPGT
+1075 
-1086 TNFFIYGRNKIKD
+1086 
-1099 KSDSYAWNKE
+1099 
-1109 ELPLI
+1109 
-1114 LDENCGNKDYIE
+1114 
-1126 MGQGDSA
+1126 
-1133 TFLLVYN
+1133 
-1140 STMGNKVSD
+1140 
-1149 YTTKY
+1149 
-1154 TARKLNHAY
+1154 

>member
-1 MADKNNTDINKIR
+1 MAENKDINKIR

-26 HANTAHRIG
+26 HANTASRIG

-69 GIKIGSLFSFSKEGD
+69 GIKIGNLFSFSKEGD
-84 IIANSI
+84 IIAHSI
-90 TASDFSEAGQ
+90 ATDDYSEAGQ

-106 TKEDGGY
+106 TKENGGY
-113 KLCIKEIL
+113 KLCIEEIL

-126 TIGALHVKGTARFDD
+126 TVSALHVKGAARFDD
-141 TIGSPAFVSG
+141 TIGSPDFVSG
-151 FLDGKGWRLKNEPIT
+151 FLDGKGWRLDNNPTT
-166 NAAGVQENK
+166 NAAGVQENR
-175 YNLELDNLVVRGTMR
+175 YGLELDNLIVRGTMR
-190 VFEMIVSQLLGENDN
+190 IFEMIISQLLGENDN

-246 QYNGMPSV
+246 QYNGMPST

-274 GEGEEMLAWVKFK
+274 GSGEDMLAWVKFK
-287 NFTCSMEDSTPE
+287 NFTSSMEGATAE

-314 TDPERKGIIQMMT
+314 TDPDRKGIIQMMT

-350 GRLGNLQG
+350 GRLGNLRG

-387 TGDSIDTK
+387 TGESIDTK

-412 EATEANNYLHNGQF
+412 EATEENNYLHNGQF
-426 LTATG
+426 LTAIG
-431 SEDDSPIIDGWTI
+431 YNDEQLIDGWTI
-444 DETDEAQF
+444 DDTDESQF

-481 GRNMLHIQN
+481 GRNMLHIQD
-490 SGVTQANDIIRKP
+490 SGVKQSNDLIRKP

-510 QPSAKEGEDGMKATG
+510 QPSAEKGEDGMNTTG
-525 DGYQEV
+525 DSYTEV
-531 QDTLY
+531 QNTLY
-536 VSARIYAKTAGTL
+536 ISARIYAKTAGTL
-549 TFGFEGCKTVNG
+549 TFGFEGCKAVEG
-561 KTNDLSAQTSS
+561 KTNDLSAQSVS

-582 QLQGKWN
+582 ELNGKWN
-589 GTGNFVLRYT
+589 GTGDFVLRYT
-599 GDIYVSLLTV
+599 GDIYVALLTI
-609 TDKPLD
+609 TDEPLD

-623 QILQTASN
+623 QILQTAKN
-631 IKLLGQNINK
+631 IKLLGQNIDK

-657 EAIRLYVDKQD
+657 EAIRLYVDKRYGEL
-668 NKLKESLSSSIDI
+668 NTTLSSRIEI
-681 QAGRIDLINKWQD
+681 EAGRIDLINTWQD
-694 GTDGKIS
+694 STNEKIS

-709 ITSRVESVTNTA
+709 ITARVESVTNTA
-721 NGTKTTLAELEIKV
+721 NGTKAALAELKITV
-735 DNINTTVG
+735 NGINTTVG
-743 KAATKAEL
+743 KAATKDEL
-751 QAAKNTLQGAMSD
+751 NAAKNTLQGTMSD

-770 SSVAEARKHADSVG
+770 SSVAEARRHADSVG
-784 SGIRNDYGPTI
+784 SDIRNDYGPTI

-854 DYNTLTT
+854 DYNALTT

-910 DGSMEALAGKIAGFT
+910 DGSMEAMAGKIAG
-925 IQGTGLTNDPFTN
+925 IQISGDGLTNEGFDN
-938 DAYIIFRNDTH
+938 DAYIVLRNDTH
-949 KCFAG
+949 KVFAG

-961 ASSGQRAV
+961 ASTGTRAV
-969 ARFENEDSSD
+969 ARFTNEESGRYYGDINYALFCGAKGAATNVALDMTLGGYITGLRIKNARLSSGGNSYGSPVAIPKGTNSVILGGSGYYQLPKMNKED
-979 WWGLGYNIAAILS
+979 DGYVVFVKNDYDGAVHLRSNTSITSTGLSRTSFILYNRGANTTDLVIESRGDAMIFVYHRDVNIAGEENT
-992 AKNGAYNFA
+992 KVGCW
-1001 FTGAGNGVLNGW
+1001 TQ
-1013 IGGYKYSRYAL
+1013 YKCPRD
-1024 STKNTI
+1024 
-1030 YNGYA
+1030 
-1035 KISENNV
+1035 
-1042 WLIYSYVSSSGITLP
+1042 W
-1057 TLSEV
+1057 
-1062 RSALGCGSSTNFA
+1062 
-1075 VTFTVVAEPGT
+1075 
-1086 TNFFIYGRNKIKD
+1086 
-1099 KSDSYAWNKE
+1099 
-1109 ELPLI
+1109 
-1114 LDENCGNKDYIE
+1114 
-1126 MGQGDSA
+1126 
-1133 TFLLVYN
+1133 
-1140 STMGNKVSD
+1140 
-1149 YTTKY
+1149 
-1154 TARKLNHAY
+1154 

>member
-1 MADKNNTDINKIR
+1 MAENKDINKIR

-26 HANTAHRIG
+26 HANTASRIG

-69 GIKIGSLFSFSKEGD
+69 GIKIGNLFSFSKEGD
-84 IIANSI
+84 IIAHSI
-90 TASDFSEAGQ
+90 ATDDYSEAGQ

-106 TKEDGGY
+106 TKENGGY
-113 KLCIKEIL
+113 KLCIEEIL

-126 TIGALHVKGTARFDD
+126 TVSALHVKGAARFDD
-141 TIGSPAFVSG
+141 TIGSPDFVSG
-151 FLDGKGWRLKNEPIT
+151 FLDGKGWRLANNPTT

-175 YNLELDNLVVRGTMR
+175 YNLELDNLIVRGTMR
-190 VFEMIVSQLLGENDN
+190 IFEMVVSQLLGENDN
-205 RIFTAMLEVDHYDP
+205 RIFTAMLEVDHYNP

-234 NPFRKDDYVMVQ
+234 NPFRKDDYIMVQ
-246 QYNGMPSV
+246 QYNGMPST

-274 GEGEEMLAWVKFK
+274 GSGEDMLAWVKFK
-287 NFTCSMEDSTPE
+287 NFTSSMEGATAE

-314 TDPERKGIIQMMT
+314 TDPDRKGIIQMMT

-350 GRLGNLQG
+350 GRLGNLRG

-387 TGDSIDTK
+387 TGESIDTK

-412 EATEANNYLHNGQF
+412 EATEENNYLHNGQF
-426 LTATG
+426 LTAIG
-431 SEDDSPIIDGWTI
+431 YNDEQLIDGWTI
-444 DETDEAQF
+444 DDTDESQF

-481 GRNMLHIQN
+481 GRNMLHIQD
-490 SGVTQANDIIRKP
+490 SGVKQSNDLIRKP

-510 QPSAKEGEDGMKATG
+510 QPSAEKGEDGMNTTG
-525 DGYQEV
+525 DSYTEV
-531 QDTLY
+531 QNTLY
-536 VSARIYAKTAGTL
+536 ISARIYAKTAGTL
-549 TFGFEGCKTVNG
+549 TFGFEGCKAVEG
-561 KTNDLSAQTSS
+561 KTNDLSAQSVS

-582 QLQGKWN
+582 ELNGKWN
-589 GTGNFVLRYT
+589 GTGDFVLRYT
-599 GDIYVSLLTV
+599 GDIYVALLTI
-609 TDKPLD
+609 TDEPLD

-623 QILQTASN
+623 QILQTAKN
-631 IKLLGQNINK
+631 IKLLGQNIDK

-657 EAIRLYVDKQD
+657 EAIRLYVDKRYGEL
-668 NKLKESLSSSIDI
+668 NTTLSSRIEI
-681 QAGRIDLINKWQD
+681 EAGRIDLINTWQD
-694 GTDGKIS
+694 STNEKIS

-709 ITSRVESVTNTA
+709 ITARVESVTNTA
-721 NGTKTTLAELEIKV
+721 NGTKAALAKLKITV
-735 DNINTTVG
+735 NGINTTVG
-743 KAATKAEL
+743 KAATKDEL
-751 QAAKNTLQGAMSD
+751 NAAKNTLQGTMSD

-770 SSVAEARKHADSVG
+770 SSVAEARRHADSVG
-784 SGIRNDYGPTI
+784 SDIRNDYGPTI

-854 DYNTLTT
+854 DYNALTT

-884 SSATITADQINLNGV
+884 SSATITADQINLDGV

-910 DGSMEALAGKIAGFT
+910 DGSMEAMAGKIAGMQ
-925 IQGTGLTNDPFTN
+925 ISGDGLTNEGFDN
-938 DAYIIFRNDTH
+938 DAYIVLRNDTH
-949 KCFAG
+949 KVFAG

-961 ASSGQRAV
+961 ASTGTRAV
-969 ARFENEDSSD
+969 ARFTNEESGRYYGDINYALFCGAKGAATNVALDMTLGGYITGLRIKNARLSSGGNSYGSPVAIPKGTNSVILGGSGYYQLPKMNKEDDGYVVFVKNDYDGAVHLRSNTSITSTGLSRTSFILYNRGANTTDLVIDSRGD
-979 WWGLGYNIAAILS
+979 AMIFVYHRDVNIAGEENT
-992 AKNGAYNFA
+992 KVGCW
-1001 FTGAGNGVLNGW
+1001 TQ
-1013 IGGYKYSRYAL
+1013 YKCPRD
-1024 STKNTI
+1024 
-1030 YNGYA
+1030 
-1035 KISENNV
+1035 
-1042 WLIYSYVSSSGITLP
+1042 W
-1057 TLSEV
+1057 
-1062 RSALGCGSSTNFA
+1062 
-1075 VTFTVVAEPGT
+1075 
-1086 TNFFIYGRNKIKD
+1086 
-1099 KSDSYAWNKE
+1099 
-1109 ELPLI
+1109 
-1114 LDENCGNKDYIE
+1114 
-1126 MGQGDSA
+1126 
-1133 TFLLVYN
+1133 
-1140 STMGNKVSD
+1140 
-1149 YTTKY
+1149 
-1154 TARKLNHAY
+1154 

>member
-84 IIANSI
+84 IIAHSI
-90 TASDFSEAGQ
+90 TADDFSEAGQ

-141 TIGSPAFVSG
+141 IIGSPAFVSG

-246 QYNGMPSV
+246 QYNGMPSA
-254 ENNHY
+254 ENYHY

-314 TDPERKGIIQMMT
+314 TDPQRKGIIQMMT

-387 TGDSIDTK
+387 TGESIDTK

-412 EATEANNYLHNGQF
+412 EATEENNYLHNGQF
-426 LTATG
+426 LTAIG
-431 SEDDSPIIDGWTI
+431 YNDEQLIDGWTI
-444 DETDEAQF
+444 DDTDESQF

-481 GRNMLHIQN
+481 GRNMLHIQD
-490 SGVTQANDIIRKP
+490 SGIKQANDLIRKP

-510 QPSAKEGEDGMKATG
+510 QPSAEKGEDGMNTTG
-525 DGYQEV
+525 DGYTEV

-536 VSARIYAKTAGTL
+536 ISARIYAKTAGTL
-549 TFGFEGCKTVNG
+549 TFGFEGCKAVES
-561 KTNDLSAQTSS
+561 KTNDLSAQSFS

-582 QLQGKWN
+582 ELNGKWN
-589 GTGNFVLRYT
+589 GTGDFVLRYT
-599 GDIYVSLLTV
+599 GDIYVALLTI
-609 TDKPLD
+609 TDEPLD

-623 QILQTASN
+623 QILQTAKN
-631 IKLLGQNINK
+631 IKLLGQNIDK

-657 EAIRLYVDKQD
+657 EAIRLYVDKRYGEL
-668 NKLKESLSSSIDI
+668 NTTLSSRIEI
-681 QAGRIDLINKWQD
+681 EAGRIDLINTWQD
-694 GTDGKIS
+694 STNEKIS

-709 ITSRVESVTNTA
+709 ITARVESVTNTA
-721 NGTKTTLAELEIKV
+721 NGTKAALAELKITV
-735 DNINTTVG
+735 NGINTTVG
-743 KAATKAEL
+743 KAATKDEL
-751 QAAKNTLQGAMSD
+751 NAAKNTLQGTMSD

-770 SSVAEARKHADSVG
+770 SSVAEARRHADSVG
-784 SGIRNDYGPTI
+784 SDIRNDYGPTI

-807 AVARFDANGK
+807 AVARFDAEGK

-835 ERFNADG
+835 ERFNSDG
-842 TLKNKGGLLVTA
+842 TLKNTGGLLVTA
-854 DYNTLTT
+854 DYNALTS

-873 ATIKTMIANGI
+873 ATIKTMITNGI
-884 SSATITADQINLNGV
+884 AAATITADQINLNGV
-899 VTANSNFKINK
+899 VTANSNFKINI
-910 DGSMEALAGKIAGFT
+910 DGSMEAMAGKIAGMQ
-925 IQGTGLTNDPFTN
+925 ISGDGLTNEGFDN
-938 DAYIIFRNDTH
+938 DAYIVLRNDTH
-949 KCFAG
+949 KVFAG

-961 ASSGQRAV
+961 ASTGTRAV
-969 ARFENEDSSD
+969 ARFTNEESGRYYGDINYALFCGAKGAATNVALDMTLGGYITGLRIKNTRLSSGGSSYNSPVAIPKGTNSVILGGSGYYQLPKMNKEDDGYVVFVKNDYDGAVHLRSNTSITSTGLSRTSFILYDRGSNTTDLVIDSRGD
-979 WWGLGYNIAAILS
+979 AMIFVYHRDVNIAGEENT
-992 AKNGAYNFA
+992 KVGCW
-1001 FTGAGNGVLNGW
+1001 TQ
-1013 IGGYKYSRYAL
+1013 YKCPRD
-1024 STKNTI
+1024 
-1030 YNGYA
+1030 
-1035 KISENNV
+1035 
-1042 WLIYSYVSSSGITLP
+1042 W
-1057 TLSEV
+1057 
-1062 RSALGCGSSTNFA
+1062 
-1075 VTFTVVAEPGT
+1075 
-1086 TNFFIYGRNKIKD
+1086 
-1099 KSDSYAWNKE
+1099 
-1109 ELPLI
+1109 
-1114 LDENCGNKDYIE
+1114 
-1126 MGQGDSA
+1126 
-1133 TFLLVYN
+1133 
-1140 STMGNKVSD
+1140 
-1149 YTTKY
+1149 
-1154 TARKLNHAY
+1154 